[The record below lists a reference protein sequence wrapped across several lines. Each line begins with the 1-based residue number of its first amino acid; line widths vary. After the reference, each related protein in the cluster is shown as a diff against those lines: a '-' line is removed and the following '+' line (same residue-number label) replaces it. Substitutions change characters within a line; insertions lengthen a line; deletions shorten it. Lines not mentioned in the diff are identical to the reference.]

1 MILATLVFLTL
12 ILAIAR
18 QRSEQFTVFLFPESF
33 GKPYENHGWDRGI
46 PPTKVV

>member
-1 MILATLVFLTL
+1 MILASIVLFTL

-33 GKPYENHGWDRGI
+33 GIPYANRGWDKGI
-46 PPTKVV
+46 PPQK